1 MVSAELLAVDA
12 FRGGTPP
19 LTPQLAPQRL
29 LGPVLSAADELAG
42 IADTDQMLQR
52 AVELAR
58 ERIGLERVGLW
69 LRDPRAK
76 QLLLRGTW
84 GTGLAGETTDE
95 HELAHECDP
104 TEAQTLC
111 NLQNEGSLWRRSESM
126 LVCPQGING
135 TTDLGRGWLVAT
147 PLVAA
152 RDFIGVMYND
162 SAVSRAPFEDG
173 KQLAMAVFCSLLS
186 GLFLPRRSRFR
197 WPATAAAQQSPWV
210 KSVLRALEENPRSSG
225 EYLARQLSISAG
237 HLARSFKAEVGVSLV
252 EYRNRRLMDRF
263 FVALERGN
271 GNLLSA
277 ALEAGFGSYTQFHR
291 VYKRMFGTCP
301 REQRGADSAGAARTI
316 SAGTPRTSSS
326 SSSSAPRRPFSTL
339 SYGKAGG
346 HKAEA
351 GKRSGS

>member
-1 MVSAELLAVDA
+1 VLA
-12 FRGGTPP
+12 
-19 LTPQLAPQRL
+19 
-29 LGPVLSAADELAG
+29 AADELAG
-42 IADTDQMLQR
+42 IADTDQMLRR

-69 LRDPRAK
+69 LRDPRAAIAGTPRTPP

-104 TEAQTLC
+104 VEAQTLC
-111 NLQNEGSLWRRSESM
+111 NLQLEGSLWRRSESM

-162 SAVSRAPFEDG
+162 SAVSRAPFEES

-301 REQRGADSAGAARTI
+301 REQRGADAAT
-316 SAGTPRTSSS
+316 GTPRTPSSAGTRQLRS
-326 SSSSAPRRPFSTL
+326 RSAASSSAPR
-339 SYGKAGG
+339 
-346 HKAEA
+346 
-351 GKRSGS
+351 

>member
-1 MVSAELLAVDA
+1 VLAHMVSAELLVADGNSSLPVSPTRA
-12 FRGGTPP
+12 
-19 LTPQLAPQRL
+19 
-29 LGPVLSAADELAG
+29 LGPVLSAADELAAV
-42 IADTDQMLQR
+42 ADTDLMLRR

-84 GTGLAGETTDE
+84 GTGLLGETTDE

-104 TEAQTLC
+104 VEVQTLC
-111 NLQNEGSLWRRSESM
+111 NLQREGTLWRRSESM
-126 LVCPQGING
+126 LQCPQGVGG
-135 TTDLGRGWLVAT
+135 TTDIGRGWLVAT

-152 RDFIGVMYND
+152 RELIGVMYND
-162 SAVSRAPFEDG
+162 AALSHAPFDER
-173 KQLAMAVFCSLLS
+173 KQLFTAVFCSLLA
-186 GLFLPRRSRFR
+186 GLFLPRRNRYR

-225 EYLARQLSISAG
+225 EYLARKLSISAG

-271 GNLLSA
+271 GNLLAA

-301 REQRGADSAGAARTI
+301 REHRGAPSVTRLRGKLDA
-316 SAGTPRTSSS
+316 PETS
-326 SSSSAPRRPFSTL
+326 P
-339 SYGKAGG
+339 GKPSDA
-346 HKAEA
+346 
-351 GKRSGS
+351 